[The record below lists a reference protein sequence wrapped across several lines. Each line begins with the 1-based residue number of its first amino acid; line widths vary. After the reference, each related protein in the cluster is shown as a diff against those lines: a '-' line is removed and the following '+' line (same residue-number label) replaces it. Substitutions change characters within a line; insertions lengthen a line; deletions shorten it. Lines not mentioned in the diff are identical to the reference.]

1 MNLGGVGNML
11 GIGTMLR
18 NAREE
23 QGFSLED
30 MRRKTNIQVD
40 YLRFLEEEKFDELP
54 SPFYTRGF
62 LRAYAKSLKLD
73 AMYIL
78 QLYENSKK
86 HPSSNP
92 SQNRAISN
100 QQAFSEASTAQAQ
113 QVTSSIPK
121 VSASRFSS
129 RRTNR
134 RLSMS
139 QIETFAP
146 RRKVHRK
153 RKKGIGWVGWWIIIS
168 LIVVLLLLLLYVYF
182 SYK

>member
-1 MNLGGVGNML
+1 ML
-11 GIGTMLR
+11 GIGAMLR

-23 QGFSLED
+23 QGFTLED

-40 YLRFLEEEKFDELP
+40 YLRFLEEEKFDQLP

-78 QLYENSKK
+78 KLYENSTK
-86 HPSSNP
+86 HQRPMQTSNRTARNQGF
-92 SQNRAISN
+92 SQISTT
-100 QQAFSEASTAQAQ
+100 QTAQ

-121 VSASRFSS
+121 VGGSRFPIK
-129 RRTNR
+129 RTTNR
-134 RLSMS
+134 QLSMS

-153 RKKGIGWVGWWIIIS
+153 RKKGLRIQGLLSIVG
-168 LIVVLLLLLLYVYF
+168 LLVVFTLVAFVYF